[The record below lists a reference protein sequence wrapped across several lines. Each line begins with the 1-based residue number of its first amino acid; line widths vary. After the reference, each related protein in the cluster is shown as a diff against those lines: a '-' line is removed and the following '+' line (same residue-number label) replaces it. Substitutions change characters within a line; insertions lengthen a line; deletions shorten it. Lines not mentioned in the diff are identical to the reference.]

1 MKKWLPS
8 KSISEKPVN
17 GIFVSQDKFLKLQ
30 HFSITEPMPPMS
42 EDESLV
48 LFVTS
53 GEGSITI
60 NGVEFALSEGSLCWL
75 QSYHTYTIEPAF
87 GSTLNFSLCVYD
99 YPLSSYLVM
108 QSMSPPISRV
118 IMQSRPVMQ
127 VRKEKIDIIRRLLNE
142 FEAEN
147 DSYLSLI
154 HI

>member
-53 GEGSITI
+53 GEG
-60 NGVEFALSEGSLCWL
+60 A
-75 QSYHTYTIEPAF
+75 
-87 GSTLNFSLCVYD
+87 
-99 YPLSSYLVM
+99 
-108 QSMSPPISRV
+108 
-118 IMQSRPVMQ
+118 
-127 VRKEKIDIIRRLLNE
+127 
-142 FEAEN
+142 
-147 DSYLSLI
+147 
-154 HI
+154 